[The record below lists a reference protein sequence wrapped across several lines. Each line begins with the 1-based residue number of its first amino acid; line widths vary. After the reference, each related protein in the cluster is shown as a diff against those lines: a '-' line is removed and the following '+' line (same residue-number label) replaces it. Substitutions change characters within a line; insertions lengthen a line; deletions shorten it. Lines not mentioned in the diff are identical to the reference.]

1 MPEQSDKLVR
11 LENLMEK
18 IHQMEESAPQDNSET
33 ERIANALEQIMLRI
47 EAIHNQK
54 LKQQEA
60 NRKLEQILQHLEST
74 IGEGVLPQEKEG
86 KRPVEETIREFLK
99 TAQASGKVLDLLA
112 GSLMIV
118 LDAAVKVIKSGAP
131 SPLSVA
137 ASPAKTASQ
146 PDFSHILAALTNYV
160 QSLNSEGAK

>member
-18 IHQMEESAPQDNSET
+18 IHQVEESAPQDNSET

-54 LKQQEA
+54 LKQEA

-74 IGEGVLPQEKEG
+74 IGEMSCPRKRKESA
-86 KRPVEETIREFLK
+86 R
-99 TAQASGKVLDLLA
+99 
-112 GSLMIV
+112 
-118 LDAAVKVIKSGAP
+118 
-131 SPLSVA
+131 
-137 ASPAKTASQ
+137 
-146 PDFSHILAALTNYV
+146 
-160 QSLNSEGAK
+160 